1 MNNSAV
7 CVDRMQSYR
16 TLKLRA
22 MDFKLLNIKFLNV
35 TDDKK
40 YKLFAGE
47 SFTAEWLILY
57 IPAILTN

>member
-1 MNNSAV
+1 M
-7 CVDRMQSYR
+7 DRMQSYR